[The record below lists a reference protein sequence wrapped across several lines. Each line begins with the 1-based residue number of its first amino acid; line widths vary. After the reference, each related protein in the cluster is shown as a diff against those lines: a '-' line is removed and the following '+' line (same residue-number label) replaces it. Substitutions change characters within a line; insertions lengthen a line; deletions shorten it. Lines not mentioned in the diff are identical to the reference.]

1 MITDT
6 IKNRNLYA
14 AISPRIKT
22 ALDYLADTDFSRVE
36 PGRYEIDGQNLYVM
50 VQQYDT
56 IPKEQ
61 AKWECHRNYI
71 DIQFIVE
78 GVEQIGFSNVENM
91 KILVEYDP
99 VKDIEIL
106 TGDGDYVTLDRG
118 SFGIFFPQDAH
129 QPKVAPDNIS
139 GKVKKVVAKVKIK

>member
-22 ALDYLADTDFSRVE
+22 ALDYLADTDFSGVE

>member
-14 AISPRIKT
+14 AILPRIKT
-22 ALDYLADTDFSRVE
+22 ALDYLADTDFSGVE

-106 TGDGDYVTLDRG
+106 TGNGDYVTLDRG

>member
-14 AISPRIKT
+14 AISPRIKA
-22 ALDYLADTDFSRVE
+22 ALDYLADTDFSGVE

-139 GKVKKVVAKVKIK
+139 G